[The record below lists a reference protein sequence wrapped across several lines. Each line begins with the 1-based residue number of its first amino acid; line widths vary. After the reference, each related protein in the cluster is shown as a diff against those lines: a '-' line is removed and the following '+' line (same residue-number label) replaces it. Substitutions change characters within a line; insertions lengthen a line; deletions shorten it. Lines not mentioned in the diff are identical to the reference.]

1 MLKSVKKAEQ
11 KVVNDPNANKV
22 GLCAIR
28 SCCFIQQGLKHMQVL
43 QQGAQM

>member
-22 GLCAIR
+22 TMILA
-28 SCCFIQQGLKHMQVL
+28 SSDKQLPE
-43 QQGAQM
+43 